1 MAKKLPEYPVMI
13 PYNELYEL
21 LQSVQRVK
29 DFEAE
34 VKRYREQVLALRI
47 ITQQCMEKIREL
59 EKLS

>member
-1 MAKKLPEYPVMI
+1 MV